1 MSDQTPDLPP
11 ELAGWFSGR
20 GWQLRRHQ
28 REMLAVADAGQ
39 HALLVADTGAGKTLA
54 GFLPTLADFCPSRLN
69 GAAPPDGLHTLYVSP
84 LKALAHDV
92 RRNLLLPAEE
102 LGLPIR
108 IETRS
113 GDTPSD
119 RKARQR
125 ANPPHVLLTTPESLS
140 LLLSYPES
148 ATLFAGLKRIVIDEV
163 HAFANGKRGDLLA
176 LAMARLQGLAPAL
189 QRVALSATLADPED
203 YRRWVAP
210 EGAAETVALVAG
222 EQGAA
227 PELEIVLQHEARVP
241 WGGHAAAWAVLSFM
255 RPSRPTRPRW
265 SSATPDSSPSS
276 SSRSCGTRTRII

>member
-1 MSDQTPDLPP
+1 MAQPVSDLPP
-11 ELAGWFSGR
+11 ELAGWFAAR
-20 GWQLRRHQ
+20 GWSLRRHQ
-28 REMLAVADAGQ
+28 REMLDVARAQQ

-54 GFLPTLADFCPSRLN
+54 GFLPTLADFCPSRLA
-69 GAAPPDGLHTLYVSP
+69 GSPPPDGLHTLYVSP

-102 LGLPIR
+102 LGLPLR

-148 ATLFAGLKRIVIDEV
+148 ATLFAGLKRIVVDEV

-176 LAMARLQGLAPAL
+176 LAMARLQALAPAM
-189 QRVALSATLADPED
+189 QRVALSATLADPAA
-203 YRRWVAP
+203 YRRWLAP
-210 EGAAETVALVAG
+210 HGVAETVTLVEG

-227 PELEIVLQHEARVP
+227 PAP
-241 WGGHAAAWAVLSFM
+241 A
-255 RPSRPTRPRW
+255 
-265 SSATPDSSPSS
+265 
-276 SSRSCGTRTRII
+276 